1 MTNTDSIIYSRI
13 LKMSLKNYT
22 NKPAS
27 LFFEKL
33 GYTFEKAI
41 PICKKPGFIHRV
53 LFSFSDSLSVE
64 IRVKDL
70 GQKEKLNFSCKFDPK
85 VFLSKNTE
93 WICLK
98 YAGECKKG
106 CEKMDCE

>member
-1 MTNTDSIIYSRI
+1 MTIKDSVIYSRI
-13 LKMSLKNYT
+13 FKMKLNKFV
-22 NKPAS
+22 NKPAIN
-27 LFFEKL
+27 FFNKL
-33 GYTFEKAI
+33 GYTYTKAI
-41 PICKKPGFIHRV
+41 PICQKPGFIDRV

-64 IRVKDL
+64 IRVKNL
-70 GQKEKLNFSCKFDPK
+70 GQKEKLNFNYKFEPK

-106 CEKMDCE
+106 CDELDCE